1 MSLPIR
7 SAAIQAKINQAIRTQ
22 KVEMP
27 FQVFNK
33 MCFGFV
39 NNDYLT
45 VISSVLKLSA
55 FVVIMCFS
63 RSV

>member
-7 SAAIQAKINQAIRTQ
+7 SAAIQARISKAIQTQ

-27 FQVFNK
+27 TQVLNK

-39 NNDYLT
+39 NNDWLT

>member
-7 SAAIQAKINQAIRTQ
+7 SAAIQARINKAIKTQ
-22 KVEMP
+22 QVELP
-27 FQVFNK
+27 TQVFNK

-39 NNDYLT
+39 NNDWMT
-45 VISSVLKLSA
+45 VISSVVKLSA
-55 FVVIMCFS
+55 FAVIMCFS

>member
-1 MSLPIR
+1 MSLPIK
-7 SAAIQAKINQAIRTQ
+7 SAAIQARINQAIKTQ
-22 KVEMP
+22 EMP
-27 FQVFNK
+27 TQVLNK

-39 NNDYLT
+39 NNDWMT

-55 FVVIMCFS
+55 FAVIMCFS